1 MQMLLCAGVSAACP
15 GSRGG
20 TRAGKGK
27 NVLLFCTC
35 NFIHICGPV
44 NCKLVLKEEE
54 NHLGVEA
61 AGSNMLRLKG
71 FQVT

>member
-1 MQMLLCAGVSAACP
+1 M
-15 GSRGG
+15 GG
-20 TRAGKGK
+20 PRAGKEKK

-35 NFIHICGPV
+35 NLTGICGPV
-44 NCKLVLKEEE
+44 NCKPVLEEEE

-61 AGSNMLRLKG
+61 AGSNVLELDS